1 MIGSAADWM
10 PSGRWALGRAG
21 LLLKSFAVVAPMV
34 WVGSTVRAER
44 QPAAQTPSFRVETRL
59 VEVPVVV
66 RDRKTGRTVEGL
78 TASPA

>member
-1 MIGSAADWM
+1 
-10 PSGRWALGRAG
+10 
-21 LLLKSFAVVAPMV
+21 MV